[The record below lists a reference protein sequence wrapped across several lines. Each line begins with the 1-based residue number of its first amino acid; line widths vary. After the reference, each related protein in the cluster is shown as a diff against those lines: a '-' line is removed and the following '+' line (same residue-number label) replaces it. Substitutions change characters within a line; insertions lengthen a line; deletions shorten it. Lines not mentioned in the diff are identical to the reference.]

1 MPIGKNSIKR
11 VSNNGYSQV
20 ATSAPDME
28 NSTVLANPAP
38 EVVEM
43 VAPKK
48 KPVAKKP
55 VAKKPAAKKPAPTTE
70 APAEAAPVSDFTPEP
85 EIEAEDG
92 FKSFSLGTDLPY
104 YLL

>member
-1 MPIGKNSIKR
+1 MPVGKNSIKR

-20 ATSAPDME
+20 TTSAPDME
-28 NSTVLANPAP
+28 NSTVVQSPSP

-48 KPVAKKP
+48 KTAPKKP
-55 VAKKPAAKKPAPTTE
+55 TVKKKEETPT
-70 APAEAAPVSDFTPEP
+70 PVSNVMPTPDTPEVE
-85 EIEAEDG
+85 EIGEADG
-92 FKSFSLGTDLPY
+92 FDVVALGEDLPY